1 MRPLT
6 IELTKGTQRKFQ
18 SIGWK
23 TPKGDDCRRHF
34 YALDQTGKPVVV
46 MPKPAM
52 PEFYDPNRRA
62 KAVFTGEPF
71 PEAVCVEISPCRL
84 LAPPCYRT
92 QEELDGVFLSLP
104 TFDPWQWVYW
114 QKHKEFSIL
123 EPADEGPL
131 KERMD
136 KWLAKMRAAYE
147 YEAGALR
154 DRIKQVT
161 TATLQELG
169 LDTEE
174 QRAKRLGELRAQL
187 DIVESEDRIDGVP
200 CKGRLKLTLE
210 EVKRGAEGIRD
221 AYMHEDWAK
230 KNGEDLRVM
239 AHERRAFRRWLETHT
254 GTRANIIDA
263 TTGPSQVRQGIEPPH
278 FGEEYEQNP
287 QFLEACACVR
297 YRARFSDNAG
307 TVVYLADCETRE
319 ELTAEERDEAAKLT
333 GAGNLQT
340 QSTTKLDAAAS
351 APQTHT
357 PDLQFEYVNVE
368 GTEWR
373 KAGPQMVRR
382 RELAEHQRTTK
393 DDSAFRSLLELHK
406 ERWFYP
412 VKRIGKVREAA
423 KCRKA
428 SRVAAMFDITDWDS
442 NWRPKGVFTA
452 LRAPRGFQT

>member
-46 MPKPAM
+46 TPKPAM
-52 PEFYDPNRRA
+52 PEFYDLNRRA

-114 QKHKEFSIL
+114 KTHKQFLIL

-136 KWLAKMRAAYE
+136 KWLAEMRTAHE
-147 YEAGALR
+147 YKAGALR
-154 DRIKQVT
+154 DRIKQVR

-174 QRAKRLGELRAQL
+174 KRAKRLGELRAQL

-221 AYMHEDWAK
+221 ARMQEEWAK
-230 KNGEDLRVM
+230 KNGEDLGVM
-239 AHERRAFRRWLETHT
+239 AQERRAFRRWLETHT

-263 TTGPSQVRQGIEPPH
+263 TTGRSQLRQGIEPPH

-297 YRARFSDNAG
+297 YRARFADN
-307 TVVYLADCETRE
+307 TIVYLSDCKLNEEPSVPELDEVVRLRGTADPRHIELLADAQRMLSDGLMLNVGQLVENMTPE
-319 ELTAEERDEAAKLT
+319 EKLLFNWLVAKNPKRPGWARSYRDIGERMSVS
-333 GAGNLQT
+333 QT
-340 QSTTKLDAAAS
+340 EVQ
-351 APQTHT
+351 
-357 PDLQFEYVNVE
+357 
-368 GTEWR
+368 
-373 KAGPQMVRR
+373 RR
-382 RELAEHQRTTK
+382 RDALERKHGRVITRCIAEARAKNEKGLNPDQC
-393 DDSAFRSLLELHK
+393 DSGR
-406 ERWFYP
+406 
-412 VKRIGKVREAA
+412 KRK
-423 KCRKA
+423 
-428 SRVAAMFDITDWDS
+428 TDNISPDAE
-442 NWRPKGVFTA
+442 TD
-452 LRAPRGFQT
+452 